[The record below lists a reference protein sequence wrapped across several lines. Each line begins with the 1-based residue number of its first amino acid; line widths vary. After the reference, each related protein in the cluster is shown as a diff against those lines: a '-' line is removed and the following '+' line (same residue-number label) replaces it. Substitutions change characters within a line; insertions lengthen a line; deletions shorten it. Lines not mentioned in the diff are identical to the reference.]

1 MADMTQDASLAA
13 KQAQDSELL
22 SLQRQMDRLKGD
34 LSPKQGAQ
42 QKLRKACND
51 FEAVFMSKMWEE
63 MRATIPKSG
72 FMHSPQEDMY
82 RSMFDRDFSEK
93 LAADGGIGLGDMLY
107 KQLKDKL
114 KTTKT
119 ITGTT
124 GLDTPAAAKAQ
135 ADANVGTGAGSTA
148 VPDRVGAIDPTTTT
162 GIAPTGGPVPR
173 ASFKAPSR
181 GRNGVNRNIAASSTG
196 RTYGMDPPG
205 AASITSPRAQGN
217 LTGSSAAATGGPKVP
232 ASVAGD
238 VMPDVE
244 ALADRIEADYN
255 HRLRVNGLQPDQE
268 TYRAPDAPQAQ
279 GAAGYG
285 SGGYGR
291 KGYGEDSDTSTGRK
305 LATIG

>member
-1 MADMTQDASLAA
+1 MTQDASLAA

-93 LAADGGIGLGDMLY
+93 LASDGGIGLGDMLY

-135 ADANVGTGAGSTA
+135 ADANAGAGSGSMA
-148 VPDRVGAIDPTTTT
+148 APSRVGAIDPTTTT
-162 GIAPTGGPVPR
+162 GIAPTGGAVSR
-173 ASFKAPSR
+173 TAFKAPSR
-181 GRNGVNRNIAASSTG
+181 GRNGVNTSLAASSSG
-196 RTYGMDPPG
+196 RSYGMEPAA
-205 AASITSPRAQGN
+205 AASITSPRAQGS
-217 LTGSSAAATGGPKVP
+217 LGSSSPAAATGGPKVP

-244 ALADRIEADYN
+244 ALADRIVADYE
-255 HRLRVNGLQPDQE
+255 HKLRVNGLQPDQE
-268 TYRAPDAPQAQ
+268 TYRAPDAQQGQ
-279 GAAGYG
+279 GASGYN
-285 SGGYGR
+285 SGGYAR
-291 KGYGEDSDTSTGRK
+291 KGYGADSSSGTGRK